1 MRRQHRGGQ
10 DQDRLRVNF
19 DLIVQS
25 NRASRQRTAQRAA
38 DTFWGMPPPLTR
50 HPSPSAQQVAQ
61 AVRQD
66 EQSSRQRQL
75 VVRQP
80 LGFNP
85 GQYRD
90 EQRHSL
96 LAQAA
101 EALITTPLSI
111 RPAGSHAG
119 LMGPLRPVMSEV
131 DVWMGTELTL
141 SLRPSAGMHIEAAA
155 PVGTVVN

>member
-1 MRRQHRGGQ
+1 MLLPLMRH
-10 DQDRLRVNF
+10 L
-19 DLIVQS
+19 S
-25 NRASRQRTAQRAA
+25 
-38 DTFWGMPPPLTR
+38 PL
-50 HPSPSAQQVAQ
+50 AQQVAQ

-66 EQSSRQRQL
+66 EQSSTQQQFVARE
-75 VVRQP
+75 P
-80 LGFNP
+80 LEFNP

-90 EQRHSL
+90 EQQHSL
-96 LAQAA
+96 LAQAV
-101 EALITTPLSI
+101 EALVTTPLSI